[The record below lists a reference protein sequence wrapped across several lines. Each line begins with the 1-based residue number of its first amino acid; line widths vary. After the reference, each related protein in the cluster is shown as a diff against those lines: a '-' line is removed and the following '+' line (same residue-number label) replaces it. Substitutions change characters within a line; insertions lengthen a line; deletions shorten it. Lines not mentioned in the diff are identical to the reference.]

1 MRTLFNLKPP
11 SQYGVLRSVH
21 WPYVRDGL
29 RRNLEV
35 ILRYHRRNP
44 QAVQGSHFLV
54 RLLGAITIPHALN
67 LDRYF
72 ENVDAGTFNTASA
85 LKLTSPVSK
94 GAVFKGIFYGPG
106 CHEVLIGHNDFFDIY
121 DADRNWMNLQPV
133 TVLRHPRSD
142 LMMNLPDG
150 KATGSEIGLAVIA
163 INIPMLAIMYRAFC
177 RYEEQ
182 AVPQGSRLSVYHFLR
197 MYVLP
202 NMLATHLD
210 VALFNRIDN
219 LQKGAPLGESK
230 QPHSFALPDYS
241 KKVTEVHLEILT
253 YLKKKRQD
261 FLGVLYT
268 IPAAVKPNM
277 AQVMEMP
284 DVAPTMQITWAL
296 VLARLNTVAF
306 LFKTAEER
314 LHSLNQ
320 TEVSA
325 VRRAIVSYRSD
336 SVFSTVLPIEDY
348 IEASLTLDDIFDQSV
363 VSAA

>member
-35 ILRYHRRNP
+35 ILRYHRKNP
-44 QAVQGSHFLV
+44 QAVKGSHFLV

-72 ENVDAGTFNTASA
+72 ENVDAGTFNTANA

-94 GAVFKGIFYGPG
+94 GVVFKGIFYGPG
-106 CHEVLIGHNDFFDIY
+106 CHEVIIGHNELFDIV
-121 DADRNWMNLQPV
+121 DADRNWMNLQPIQ
-133 TVLRHPRSD
+133 VLRHPRSD
-142 LMMNLPDG
+142 LMMNIPDG
-150 KATGSEIGLAVIA
+150 KPTGSETGLAVIS

-182 AVPQGSRLSVYHFLR
+182 AAPEGGRLSVYHFIR

-202 NMLATHLD
+202 NMLASHLD

-219 LQKGAPLGESK
+219 LQKGAPIGESK
-230 QPHSFALPDYS
+230 QAHSFALPDYS
-241 KKVTEVHLEILT
+241 KKVTEVHLELLE
-253 YLKKKRQD
+253 YLHKKRQD

-268 IPAAVKPNM
+268 IPGAVKPNM

-284 DVAPTMQITWAL
+284 DVAPTSQITWAL
-296 VLARLNTVAF
+296 VLARLHVVTF
-306 LFKTAEER
+306 LFKSVGER
-314 LHSLNQ
+314 LHAQNQ
-320 TEVSA
+320 VEVNA
-325 VRRAIVSYRSD
+325 IRRAIISYRST
-336 SVFSTVLPIEDY
+336 SVFGSVLPIEDQ
-348 IEASLTLDDIFDQSV
+348 IEAEMMLDDIFDKSI